1 NLDFVRQLAEKA
13 CEISEHKD
21 PYMLITYAQ
30 VLLEMGQKEQA
41 TGILK
46 QAVEIAEDDETRAMI
61 EDLLSTLEEEDME
74 IEKEEAVSVPDNAA

>member
-1 NLDFVRQLAEKA
+1 
-13 CEISEHKD
+13 
-21 PYMLITYAQ
+21 MLITYAQ